1 MRIFLTTTRLTL
13 AAGAAL
19 IVAGCSGSESASN
32 AANDLGSNVVLEE
45 PVNDA
50 TALESA
56 ANVTEPVPV
65 DNMTDA
71 VEEPQTS
78 GGDTGGNTLQSND
91 VAGM

>member
-1 MRIFLTTTRLTL
+1 MRTFLTTSRLTL

-19 IVAGCSGSESASN
+19 FVAGCSGSESATN
-32 AANDLGSNVVLEE
+32 AANDLGSNAVLEE
-45 PVNDA
+45 PANDA
-50 TALESA
+50 SALESA
-56 ANVTEPVPV
+56 ANATEPLPV
-65 DNMTDA
+65 DNVTNT

>member
-19 IVAGCSGSESASN
+19 IVAGCSGGESATN

-45 PVNDA
+45 PANDA
-50 TALESA
+50 SALESA
-56 ANVTEPVPV
+56 ANVTEPLPV
-65 DNMTDA
+65 DNMTNI

-78 GGDTGGNTLQSND
+78 GGDTGGNSLESN
-91 VAGM
+91 VTGM